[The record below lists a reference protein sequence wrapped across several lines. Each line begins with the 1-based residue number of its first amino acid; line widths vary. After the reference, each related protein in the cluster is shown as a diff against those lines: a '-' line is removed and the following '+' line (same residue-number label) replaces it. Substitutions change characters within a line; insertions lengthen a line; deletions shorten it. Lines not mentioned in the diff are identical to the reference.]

1 LERLAYLAVVP
12 GKFIPCECE
21 IMGPVAYVIAILGC
35 ADGSAA
41 CQPVATVATRYES
54 QAACSAATGAALASS
69 NDFDFP
75 TIVAECRAVSPV
87 PAAQTKER
95 PAARGVVTR
104 EG

>member
-1 LERLAYLAVVP
+1 
-12 GKFIPCECE
+12 
-21 IMGPVAYVIAILGC
+21 MGPVAYVIAILGC

-54 QAACSAATGAALASS
+54 QAACSAATGSALASNS
-69 NDFDFP
+69 DFDFP

-87 PAAQTKER
+87 PAAQSTEQPR
-95 PAARGVVTR
+95 DPGVVTR